1 MKFFKLIILLSI
13 AHMAVAQNQKN
24 VESKV
29 TKVTVFP
36 QGAQVIRS
44 ARTSVSAGR
53 SELTFIG
60 LSPYIDMSSIQVAG
74 EGAFTIVSVS
84 PQANVLR
91 GQKKRKEIEDLER
104 SRDAF
109 QKQLTRDKASL
120 DVFEKEEQML
130 AFNYKVGGENTG
142 LKAAD
147 LAAAL
152 DLHRSRLREL
162 KLFQIDYNEKIAKA
176 NDTLTLIQ
184 QQIYEMNAKADVS
197 TSEMV
202 VTVQSQNA
210 VNSDFTLSYVV
221 RNAGWYPSY
230 DLHVDDIS
238 KPLVLNY
245 KANVFQNTG
254 EEWKDVRIIFS
265 NGNPNESGIAPIL
278 YPHYLS
284 NLAVQSSYIK
294 NSGALSVEDIAAQA
308 SGVQFEEVS
317 DSISINRSRAD
328 EKYYLLEGKKSNVN
342 YSDQSQ
348 NSTTITFELAT
359 PYTVINDGKVRAV
372 DMKQENIPATFE
384 YFCVPKKEKKV
395 FLVAHVSNWLDYNL
409 MDGEVNLYY
418 EGTYTGK
425 TAFSLASTEDT
436 LNLSLGVDKGITVS
450 RTQVKDFSKKQILSD
465 KKSVATAFD
474 ITIRNNKKFPIHM
487 VLEDQIP
494 LSTDKDIT
502 IENPS
507 YDGATLDET
516 TGKLTWKLDLAPAK
530 DKKLKLSYT
539 VKYPKTYRVQID

>member
-109 QKQLTRDKASL
+109 QKQLTRDKATL
-120 DVFEKEEQML
+120 DVYEKEEQML

-162 KLFQIDYNEKIAKA
+162 KLFQIDYNEKIAKT

-197 TSEMV
+197 TSEIV

-210 VNSDFTLSYVV
+210 INSDFTLSYVV

-278 YPHYLS
+278 YQY
-284 NLAVQSSYIK
+284 
-294 NSGALSVEDIAAQA
+294 
-308 SGVQFEEVS
+308 
-317 DSISINRSRAD
+317 
-328 EKYYLLEGKKSNVN
+328 
-342 YSDQSQ
+342 
-348 NSTTITFELAT
+348 
-359 PYTVINDGKVRAV
+359 
-372 DMKQENIPATFE
+372 
-384 YFCVPKKEKKV
+384 
-395 FLVAHVSNWLDYNL
+395 
-409 MDGEVNLYY
+409 
-418 EGTYTGK
+418 
-425 TAFSLASTEDT
+425 
-436 LNLSLGVDKGITVS
+436 
-450 RTQVKDFSKKQILSD
+450 
-465 KKSVATAFD
+465 
-474 ITIRNNKKFPIHM
+474 
-487 VLEDQIP
+487 
-494 LSTDKDIT
+494 
-502 IENPS
+502 
-507 YDGATLDET
+507 
-516 TGKLTWKLDLAPAK
+516 
-530 DKKLKLSYT
+530 
-539 VKYPKTYRVQID
+539 